1 MRPFRQLLAPAGPA
15 VALLLLVLLVLGT
28 ACSGPPVPGAGAT
41 EAILAPASP
50 TSSPGASTPDG
61 PGPLPTVVVR
71 STIPGPAG
79 PGSTVA
85 TTATCPGGTQ
95 LVGGGASTLLEG
107 GAKPPSSLHIDGTFP
122 AAAAGGQAPRA
133 WTTVGATG
141 GQFVAGA
148 VTSNLA
154 LCALVTATSLQVVEA
169 SVPGAGQAATVTRA
183 TASCPAGT
191 TLLGGG
197 GATQAPGSSP
207 SLHLLGSFPSGPG
220 GAPAS
225 SGSSPA
231 SWSARAD
238 SGGRGG
244 TGTRTIA
251 YALCAAGAP
260 AAATQVVART
270 VAGPTAS
277 SSVRTATATCPAGT
291 SLLSG
296 GVNAGLHSG
305 KAPQQGI
312 HLTGSFPSNAAGTM
326 VTTSGSATSW
336 TGRAEAGG
344 QSAPSTETTA
354 FAVCAAGP

>member
-1 MRPFRQLLAPAGPA
+1 
-15 VALLLLVLLVLGT
+15 
-28 ACSGPPVPGAGAT
+28 
-41 EAILAPASP
+41 
-50 TSSPGASTPDG
+50 
-61 PGPLPTVVVR
+61 
-71 STIPGPAG
+71 
-79 PGSTVA
+79 VA
-85 TTATCPGGTQ
+85 TTATCPDGTQ
-95 LVGGGASTLLEG
+95 LVGGGASTLLEN
-107 GAKPPSSLHIDGTFP
+107 GARPPSSLHIDGTFP
-122 AAAAGGQAPRA
+122 AAVAGGQSPRV

-141 GQFVAGA
+141 GQLVVGA

-169 SVPGAGQAATVTRA
+169 SVPGPARAATVTSA

-197 GATQAPGSSP
+197 GATHAPGSSP

-225 SGSSPA
+225 SGSSPE
-231 SWSARAD
+231 SWSALAD

-244 TGTRTIA
+244 AATRTIA
-251 YALCAAGAP
+251 YALCAAAAP
-260 AAATQVVART
+260 ATGTQVVART

-277 SSVRTATATCPAGT
+277 SAARTATASCPAGT

-296 GVNAGLHSG
+296 GVNTGLRGG

-312 HLTGSFPSNAAGTM
+312 HLTGSFPSDAAGTM

-336 TGRAEAGG
+336 TGRAQAGG
-344 QSAPSTETTA
+344 QSAPNTETTA
-354 FAVCAAGP
+354 FALCATALP